1 MEYKKMSRLLL
12 KTGLLTLV
20 VLLLVQIKPA
30 SALPRYSAQYGQNC
44 VLCHVNPTGGGMRT
58 EYASQFLVPEE
69 IAAQGWSD
77 EEMKNISPR
86 ISPNITL
93 GVDLRS
99 LLYQQEGGTGTGF
112 AMQGDLYVNVEM
124 SSRFGAY
131 VEQGLN
137 GSGEIFGIG
146 RADFL
151 DSYYKAGRFIPDY
164 GWRFADHGM
173 FNRRYLTD
181 SGGSDSPAGL
191 YSQGFEVGISPGGF
205 SASAALLGGS
215 QQNGDSYSGR
225 ALYQTGL
232 GDLNVGVGA
241 SLLRRQLGDDARRA
255 AGGFWYLAYGPLT
268 WLGQIDETKQDNLLG
283 NMVSQEVTFTLKKG
297 YDLRMTYNFQDPNRA
312 LQNGSRQKYGAG
324 VSVMP
329 RPYFG
334 WSLMANYWDNDLGDA
349 VTDDDRFEGEMMVHF
364 FY

>member
-1 MEYKKMSRLLL
+1 MSHP
-12 KTGLLTLV
+12 
-20 VLLLVQIKPA
+20 VLRTAILAVLAFAMLQSQSA
-30 SALPRYSAQYGQNC
+30 HALPRYTAQYGQSC
-44 VLCHVNPTGGGMRT
+44 ILCHVNPSGGGMRS

-69 IAAQGWSD
+69 IAAKGWSA
-77 EEMKNISPR
+77 EEMDYISPR

-99 LLYQQEGGTGTGF
+99 LLYQQEGGNGSGF

-146 RADFL
+146 RFDML
-151 DSYYKAGRFIPDY
+151 DGYFKAGRFIPDY
-164 GWRFADHGM
+164 GWRFSDHGM

-181 SGGSDSPAGL
+181 SAGSDSPAGL
-191 YSQGFEVGISPGGF
+191 YSEGFEVGVSPGGF
-205 SASAALLGGS
+205 TASAALLGGS
-215 QQNGDSYSGR
+215 QQNGDNYSGR
-225 ALYQTGL
+225 ALYQTYFGN
-232 GDLNVGVGA
+232 LNLGVGA
-241 SLLRRQLGDDARRA
+241 SLLRRQLGTEARRA
-255 AGGFWYLAYGPLT
+255 AGGFYYLALGPLT

-283 NMVSQEVTFTLKKG
+283 NMVTQEVTLTVSKG
-297 YDLRMTYNFQDPNRA
+297 YDLRLTYNFQDPNRA
-312 LQNGSRQKYGAG
+312 LQNGFRQKYGAG
-324 VSVMP
+324 ISAMP

-334 WSLMANYWDNDLGDA
+334 WSLMANYWDNDQGEA
-349 VTDDDRFEGEMMVHF
+349 VVEDDRFQGEMMVHF